1 VAPVHAHGGGGR
13 FFGFSRC
20 QRNVVAGGLGCGWV
34 WLGSRL
40 GRPQARAFLLGGESG
55 FWSAWSR
62 RLTCGALGRL
72 CGRGVGVRFVRSGL
86 EDVVVPAA
94 GVRDTPTRRHRLG
107 KLQARTHLDC
117 DTVRRNTN
125 LLLLFDEQVQFECN
139 YAKPKDGDKKNYGAK

>member
-1 VAPVHAHGGGGR
+1 MRTELGGGGGR
-13 FFGFSRC
+13 FLVFRAA
-20 QRNVVAGGLGCGWV
+20 NVVAGGLGCGWV
-34 WLGSRL
+34 WLGTR
-40 GRPQARAFLLGGESG
+40 QARAFLLGGESG

-86 EDVVVPAA
+86 DVVVVPAA
-94 GVRDTPTRRHRLG
+94 RVRDTPTRRHRLG